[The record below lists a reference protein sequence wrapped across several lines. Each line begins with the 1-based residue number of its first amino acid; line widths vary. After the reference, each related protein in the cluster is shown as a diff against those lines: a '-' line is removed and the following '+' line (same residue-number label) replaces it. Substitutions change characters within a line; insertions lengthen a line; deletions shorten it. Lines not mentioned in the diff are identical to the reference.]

1 MAESLIDFLKPGLG
15 AWTGFLL
22 SEVEVLCTNG
32 IILISNHPG
41 FIE

>member
-22 SEVEVLCTNG
+22 SEVENG